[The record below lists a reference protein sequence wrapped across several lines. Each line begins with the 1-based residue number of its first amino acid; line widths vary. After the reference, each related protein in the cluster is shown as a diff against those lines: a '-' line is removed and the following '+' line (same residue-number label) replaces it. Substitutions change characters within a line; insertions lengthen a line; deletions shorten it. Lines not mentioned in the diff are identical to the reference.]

1 MKPFLLAVVSL
12 SSLLF
17 ACKKDHSD
25 APSPTPAVN
34 ARIAVKLNTSYL
46 PADKVDSV
54 VLVWETAGGVQQETM
69 QLSNDTLFTEVKKLN
84 KGEGTLTIQLFT
96 KLELRHRNLQWEK
109 RNVVTL
115 KEQESLDMAAPVNY
129 EDTAWFPRVILIDQ
143 PSNFTAIV
151 GLRPADP
158 YFLLK
163 HVPPGF
169 KIELERNY
177 TAIPGGAVIVG
188 GGLWKCNTVCTN
200 ERGII
205 ENREFFKP
213 LQTQMANREWKMVEV
228 GIGLFGP
235 NYTSGPGFYFNHY

>member
-1 MKPFLLAVVSL
+1 MKPFLLAVVSI
-12 SSLLF
+12 SSFLF
-17 ACKKDHSD
+17 ACKKDHSVVPP
-25 APSPTPAVN
+25 PSPAVN
-34 ARIAVKLNTSYL
+34 ARIAVKLNNSYL
-46 PADKVDSV
+46 PADKVDSAI
-54 VLVWETAGGVQQETM
+54 LVWETAGSVQQETM
-69 QLSNDTLFTEVKKLN
+69 QLSNDTLFIKVKKLN
-84 KGEGTLTIQLFT
+84 KGAGTLTIQLFT

-115 KEQESLDMAAPVNY
+115 KEQESLNMPAPVNY
-129 EDTAWFPRVILIDQ
+129 DDAAWFPRVILIDQ

-163 HVPPGF
+163 NVPPGF
-169 KIELERNY
+169 KIALERNY

-188 GGLWKCNTVCTN
+188 GGLWKCYAVCTDD
-200 ERGII
+200 RGII

-228 GIGLFGP
+228 GIGLF
-235 NYTSGPGFYFNHY
+235 